1 MDCQHQ
7 RGWHDQRQVQERLK
21 PQTIWIAQPQEEVS
35 RAQVVKVEIPPN
47 IEFTLDSDTGLRQ
60 T

>member
-1 MDCQHQ
+1 VDGMIS
-7 RGWHDQRQVQERLK
+7 VKFKERLK